1 MELKRE
7 NRGVRIAAHV
17 VFIFLTVMCL
27 APFLLLI
34 SSSVSSVRSIA
45 SHGYSFIPY
54 EFDFSAYT
62 YLFQAWNIIGK
73 AYLMTILVT
82 VIGTVAS
89 VLVTTMLAF
98 GLSWRKTPGKSV
110 VMLLLI
116 ISMLFNGGAVSSYI
130 IWTNIFSIQD
140 SLFALILPNLFMS
153 AFSVIMYMNYFKNS
167 ISLELMDAAEIDG
180 GNMFQIY
187 FRIYLPLAVPIIGV
201 LGLTTV
207 LAYWNDWNNGLY
219 YISDQNLYT
228 IQLVLRNMQE
238 SAKWIASNPDSNID
252 ASTLPGANV
261 QMAVAVLGI
270 LPIAVAYPFFQK
282 YFVAGIAI
290 GGVKE

>member
-1 MELKRE
+1 MGLKKE
-7 NRGVRIAAHV
+7 NRGIRIVAHI
-17 VFIFLTVMCL
+17 VFIVLTIFCL
-27 APFLLLI
+27 LPFLLLL
-34 SSSVSSVRSIA
+34 SSSVSSVESIA
-45 SHGYSFIPY
+45 AHGYNIIPF
-54 EFDFSAYT
+54 ELDFSAYT
-62 YLFQAWNIIGK
+62 YLFGAWNIIGK
-73 AYLMTILVT
+73 AYLMTIVVT
-82 VIGTVAS
+82 VIGTVGS
-89 VLVTTMLAF
+89 VLVSTMLAF
-98 GLSWRKTPGKSV
+98 GLAWRKTPGKSAV
-110 VMLLLI
+110 TLCLV

-130 IWTNIFSIQD
+130 IWTNLFHVQD
-140 SLFALILPNLFMS
+140 TLFALILPNLFMS
-153 AFSVIMYMNYFKNS
+153 AFTVIMYCNYFKNS
-167 ISLELMDAAEIDG
+167 ISLELMEAAEIDG
-180 GNMFQIY
+180 ANMFQIY

-238 SAKWIASNPDSNID
+238 SAKWIASNPEANID
-252 ASTLPGANV
+252 TSTIPGANV

-270 LPIAVAYPFFQK
+270 LPIAIAYPFFQK